1 MSAAHV
7 QRAAGLQLLAGA
19 AIIGSNGLMVRMAAM
34 PPTAVAFW
42 RMLLAGVLLAALV
55 SARHGW
61 QPLPRK
67 AWWWLAVPVV
77 AFAVDLWMWHKSIL
91 LVGPGLS
98 TLLANAQV
106 FFMAIAGVL
115 LFGERLNARFVAG
128 VLLAFSGL
136 WLLLGADWATLPP
149 QYRWGVWLGLGAGV
163 CYAAYNVGI
172 KRSQAEA
179 GAGRARVPVEQV
191 LCYAAFGSALCLGL
205 IGWAE
210 GEAFAPP
217 SLRSWGVLLALAGVR
232 PLPQLGADLARDGRA
247 AGGAG
252 RVAAAG
258 AADRGLPARRGVPG
272 RDHHPA
278 AVGRAGGQ
286 PGRDLRGRDEDPAG
300 PRRPGAVKPLR
311 WPGVRACRASPAMR
325 RRIRAASGT
334 STAVRCFCSVR
345 RRTGS
350 R

>member
-1 MSAAHV
+1 MSAAHA

-61 QPLPRK
+61 QRLPRK

-91 LVGPGLS
+91 LVGPGLA

-128 VLLAFSGL
+128 VLLAFFGL

-149 QYRWGVWLGLGAGV
+149 QYRWGVWLGLATGLA
-163 CYAAYNVGI
+163 YAAYNVGI

-217 SLRSWGVLLALAGVR
+217 SWRSWGILLALA
-232 PLPQLGADLARDGRA
+232 
-247 AGGAG
+247 
-252 RVAAAG
+252 
-258 AADRGLPARRGVPG
+258 
-272 RDHHPA
+272 
-278 AVGRAGGQ
+278 AVGHCLSWILISRAMGVLPVALAGLLLLAQ
-286 PGRDLRGRDEDPAG
+286 PIVAYLLDVVFLDISISPRQWLGLAVSLAG
-300 PRRPGAVKPLR
+300 IFVAGMKSRQDH
-311 WPGVRACRASPAMR
+311 
-325 RRIRAASGT
+325 AAQEP
-334 STAVRCFCSVR
+334 
-345 RRTGS
+345 
-350 R
+350 

>member
-217 SLRSWGVLLALAGVR
+217 SLRSWGVLLALAAFGHCLSWVLISRAMGV
-232 PLPQLGADLARDGRA
+232 LPVALAGLLLLAQPIVAYLLDVVFLDVTITPRQWAGLAVSLAGIFVAGMKTRQDHA
-247 AGGAG
+247 AQE
-252 RVAAAG
+252 
-258 AADRGLPARRGVPG
+258 P
-272 RDHHPA
+272 
-278 AVGRAGGQ
+278 
-286 PGRDLRGRDEDPAG
+286 
-300 PRRPGAVKPLR
+300 
-311 WPGVRACRASPAMR
+311 
-325 RRIRAASGT
+325 
-334 STAVRCFCSVR
+334 
-345 RRTGS
+345 
-350 R
+350 

>member
-1 MSAAHV
+1 MSAAHL

-42 RMLLAGVLLAALV
+42 RMLLAGVMLAALV

-61 QPLPRK
+61 QRLPRK

-106 FFMAIAGVL
+106 FFMAIAGVV

-128 VLLAFSGL
+128 VLLAFFGL
-136 WLLLGADWATLPP
+136 WLLLGADWATLPA

-191 LCYAAFGSALCLGL
+191 LCCAAFGSALCLGL

-217 SLRSWGVLLALAGVR
+217 SLRSWGVLLALAAFGHCLSWVLISHAMGV
-232 PLPQLGADLARDGRA
+232 LPVALAGLLLLAQPIVAYLLDVVFLDISISPRQWLGLAVSLTGIFVAGMKSRQDHA
-247 AGGAG
+247 AQE
-252 RVAAAG
+252 
-258 AADRGLPARRGVPG
+258 P
-272 RDHHPA
+272 
-278 AVGRAGGQ
+278 
-286 PGRDLRGRDEDPAG
+286 
-300 PRRPGAVKPLR
+300 
-311 WPGVRACRASPAMR
+311 
-325 RRIRAASGT
+325 
-334 STAVRCFCSVR
+334 
-345 RRTGS
+345 
-350 R
+350 

>member
-1 MSAAHV
+1 MSAVHP
-7 QRAAGLQLLAGA
+7 QRAAGLELLLGA
-19 AIIGSNGLMVRMAAM
+19 AIIGSNGLMVRLAAM
-34 PPTAVAFW
+34 PPTVVAFW

-67 AWWWLAVPVV
+67 AWRWLAVPVV

-115 LFGERLNARFVAG
+115 LFGERLHARFVAG
-128 VLLAFSGL
+128 VLLAFFGL
-136 WLLLGADWATLPP
+136 WLLLGADWATLPA
-149 QYRWGVWLGLGAGV
+149 QYRGGVWLGLGAGV

-179 GAGRARVPVEQV
+179 GIGRARVPVEQV

-217 SLRSWGVLLALAGVR
+217 SLRSWGVLLALA
-232 PLPQLGADLARDGRA
+232 
-247 AGGAG
+247 
-252 RVAAAG
+252 
-258 AADRGLPARRGVPG
+258 
-272 RDHHPA
+272 
-278 AVGRAGGQ
+278 AVGHCLSWVLISRAMGVLPVALAGLLLLAQ
-286 PGRDLRGRDEDPAG
+286 PIVAYLLDVVFLDISISPRQWAG
-300 PRRPGAVKPLR
+300 LAVSLAGIFVAGMKSR
-311 WPGVRACRASPAMR
+311 QDH
-325 RRIRAASGT
+325 AAQE
-334 STAVRCFCSVR
+334 A
-345 RRTGS
+345 
-350 R
+350 